1 MNKII
6 LIGRLTK
13 DPTLIYT
20 PNGYANS
27 RMTIA
32 VDRKYK
38 DKQGNKITDFIPIIA
53 WQKLAETVA
62 QYMRKGKQ
70 IAVEGSLEIRTYE
83 KDNQKMFIS
92 EVVASDIRFLD
103 KVEKEGE

>member
-13 DPTLIYT
+13 DPTLTVT
-20 PNGYANS
+20 PNGYSNS
-27 RMTIA
+27 RMTLA

-38 DKQGNKITDFIPIIA
+38 DKQGNKQTDFIPIVA

-62 QYMRKGKQ
+62 QYMKKGKQ
-70 IAVEGSLEIRTYE
+70 IAVEGALEVRTYE
-83 KDNQKMFIS
+83 KDGQKVYIS
-92 EVVASDIRFLD
+92 EVIASDIRFLD
-103 KVEKEGE
+103 KIEKENS